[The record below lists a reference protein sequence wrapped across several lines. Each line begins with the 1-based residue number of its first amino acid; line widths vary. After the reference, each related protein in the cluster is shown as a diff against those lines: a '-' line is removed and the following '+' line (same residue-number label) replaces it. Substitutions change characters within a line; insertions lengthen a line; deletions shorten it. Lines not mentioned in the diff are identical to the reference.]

1 MAYSL
6 ALFLHSLLRW
16 VTVAFAVVVCVRS
29 YGGMRENRA
38 VTKADNR
45 LAIFFVTSVDLQW
58 LVGVV
63 LYVFLSPITMLFFA
77 SPGTEM
83 KNAVVRFYGVEHI
96 TLMML
101 AFIVAHVA
109 RVRSKRREGAAS
121 HRQLFIGTIIFLVLV
136 VGGMPW
142 PGRAAGRPLL
152 RSPISSAE
160 ATLSCSFGSA

>member
-1 MAYSL
+1 MAHSV

-29 YGGMRENRA
+29 YGGMRENRP
-38 VTKADNR
+38 VTQADNR

-96 TLMML
+96 TLMMI
-101 AFIVAHVA
+101 AFVVVHVA
-109 RVRSKRREGAAS
+109 RVRSKRREAAAS
-121 HRQLFIGTIIFLVLV
+121 HRQLFIGAIVFLVLV
-136 VGGMPW
+136 AAAMPW
-142 PGRAAGRPLL
+142 PGRAAGRPLF
-152 RSPISSAE
+152 RSPVSAN
-160 ATLSCSFGSA
+160 AISCSFGSA